1 MLLAG
6 GGIRVPRLLR
16 MLVAIIC
23 LAILA
28 GGCAVAR
35 DGEGISYRAP
45 SSGPRWELNREDGK
59 LALRRGDEYRLILG
73 EAARGGFELPS
84 TDGRRVLV
92 VLEFFDGQT
101 VVSNQRRVFGVDL
114 VAGSWSEWTR
124 PELACGELA
133 GFWSPDGRHIAL
145 ADQTPVDSGLNLVLV
160 DADTGT
166 ATVLVKDNE
175 AYREYSQEDLV
186 GWIPGFHLLWA
197 GDGGRLVYCHR
208 GNFYLVDLRDQIPRL
223 LAADVPLFQ
232 HFLYWDGRT
241 LLYQAGDRPYDL
253 DWSVEPQVRV
263 FELEQRHHYPLF
275 TPDPGLLSVEAYKAG
290 FGRTVFLERMVPAVV
305 TDDPGYHG
313 AVQNTLYR
321 IELDTGDR
329 KVLWQTGFDTPAL
342 LGPVAVSPDGG
353 MLAFSD
359 GDEFNVIDAQ
369 SRVGSF
375 GTTEEDYARSRQY
388 RWLNEHVLEVQSPE
402 GTVHTLDLRKPPGPP
417 RAAAEIIADILFP
430 NYLIGY
436 LFWPAIVIAVAASV
450 YGIARRRP
458 LWLLLGALLTVPF
471 ALYLLATPR
480 FRNVA
485 VFLPLFLV
493 LAALAMSRQR
503 PWLALALLA
512 PYAAF
517 FGWLA
522 WQVINQWR

>member
-1 MLLAG
+1 
-6 GGIRVPRLLR
+6 

-101 VVSNQRRVFGVDL
+101 VASNQRRVFGVDL

-160 DADTGT
+160 DADTGR

-197 GDGGRLVYCHR
+197 GDGGRLVYSHR
-208 GNFYLVDLRDQIPRL
+208 SDFYVVDLRDQIPRL

-232 HFLYWDGRT
+232 HFLFWDGRT
-241 LLYQAGDRPYDL
+241 LVYQAGDWSYDFH
-253 DWSVEPQVRV
+253 WSQKQQVRV
-263 FELEQRHHYPLF
+263 FELEQRNHYPLF
-275 TPDPGLLSVEAYKAG
+275 TPDPGLLSVEAFKAG
-290 FGRTVFLERMVPAVV
+290 FGRTVYLERMVPAVV
-305 TDDPGYHG
+305 TGDIDYHG
-313 AVQNTLYR
+313 PVRNTLYR
-321 IELDTGDR
+321 IDLDTGDR

-342 LGPVAVSPDGG
+342 MGPVAVSPDGRR
-353 MLAFSD
+353 LAFSD
-359 GDEFNVIDAQ
+359 GDEFNVIDTQ
-369 SRVGSF
+369 FGGGSF
-375 GTTEEDYARSRQY
+375 GTTEGDYAKSRHY
-388 RWLNEHVLEVQSPE
+388 RWVNEHVLEIQSP
-402 GTVHTLDLRKPPGPP
+402 GSTIHTLDLRKPPGPP
-417 RAAAEIIADILFP
+417 RRAAEVIRGMFFP
-430 NYLIGY
+430 ENLIGF
-436 LFWPAIVIAVAASV
+436 LFWPAILIAVVSSV
-450 YGIARRRP
+450 YGIARRRS
-458 LWLLLGALLTVPF
+458 LWLLLGALLTMPT
-471 ALYLLATPR
+471 ALYLLGTPR

-522 WQVINQWR
+522 WLIFTSYM